1 MSQACFGRLDTIT
14 GRIIALPH
22 RRGRFP
28 VDKNIRLHPRH
39 LFHPGLCPY
48 PHITS
53 VPGNMAEDTAIHSI
67 RHRDDMLFSAD
78 YVRLPKKITG
88 MDCGSY
94 VYNPLADGHPILCDM
109 GDMSYNFRG

>member
-1 MSQACFGRLDTIT
+1 MHAG
-14 GRIIALPH
+14 H
-22 RRGRFP
+22 M
-28 VDKNIRLHPRH
+28 
-39 LFHPGLCPY
+39 FHPDLCTN

-94 VYNPLADGHPILCDM
+94 VYNPLADGRPILCDM